1 MMMWRSGWVWLMMMM
16 WRFGWVRR
24 GRGIVVSRIVAVVS
38 RIVAVAR
45 VIVVSGIGV
54 GGVWNLNSLC
64 GGC

>member
-1 MMMWRSGWVWLMMMM
+1 MMMM